1 MSTELFK
8 VTCVTC
14 QSSLSVRN
22 PALIDQIVA
31 CPKCDSMVHVVPPA
45 ATVPAAIAP
54 VVAAVPAI
62 EPTVFEESVEAF
74 AEPGAP
80 TTVETAPAD
89 VASVIDVA
97 NTSNASFIMWAAGS
111 FIVGVTL
118 MGALLLLRGG
128 NDSTQ
133 AVPAENPVSN
143 AVVATEPTAESTP
156 AAQVSPV
163 VTGPDVVSTEPPAT
177 PPAKQDDQREISQ
190 AEPSLLGP
198 VEAPVDEPIA
208 EAQTINDK
216 PPVTPPQNEPT
227 EKLVIQPA
235 EEPRLARKF
244 DPLAMDPEELNLA
257 DMSEAN
263 SNADKPQAE
272 ASEPEVEPIDD
283 RPMNAVV
290 PVRLDD
296 ESGHGSANRI
306 ASIQLRRELPAVV
319 VKEMPLLNFLTFMGD
334 LAGVPVSIEPEQLL
348 MAGYTPGRPVS
359 VDVSETKLSEVLDG
373 VLKPL
378 HLVAISEGPQVVI
391 VRQDADKVRSVDY
404 PVDDL
409 LGGKLTTADVAQWIE
424 TLIAPESW
432 QSAGGEGTITA
443 SSGSLKIEQT
453 QAVQYQVLFFLERAR
468 LAKGLPLRSK
478 YPARLLSGKPH
489 GVGVADRLNAP
500 ATFTF
505 SHNTPLA
512 EVFHYWQGE
521 AGLPIYVDWPALAR
535 VGLWP
540 DSRITCTSANEP
552 WRTAFDKILGPLD
565 LAWRAA
571 PGGAIQITS
580 RARVETEPVVDI
592 YPAGTWHGNATNA
605 VVINDAVNGLTY
617 VRAPAVA
624 HTSSSP

>member
-45 ATVPAAIAP
+45 ATVPTGIAP
-54 VVAAVPAI
+54 IVSAAPAI
-62 EPTVFEESVEAF
+62 EPTVFEEPVEAF
-74 AEPGAP
+74 VEPGAP

-89 VASVIDVA
+89 VASVLDVA

-143 AVVATEPTAESTP
+143 AIVATEPTVESTP
-156 AAQVSPV
+156 AAQVLPV
-163 VTGPDVVSTEPPAT
+163 VTGPDVASTEPPAT
-177 PPAKQDDQREISQ
+177 PPKQESRRVVPQ

-216 PPVTPPQNEPT
+216 PLVTPQQNEPA

-235 EEPRLARKF
+235 EEPHLARKF

-263 SNADKPQAE
+263 SNADQPQAE

-283 RPMNAVV
+283 RHMNAVV

-359 VDVSETKLSEVLDG
+359 VDVSETTLSEVLDG

-409 LGGKLTTADVAQWIE
+409 LGGQLTAADVGKWIE
-424 TLIAPESW
+424 SLIAPDSW
-432 QSAGGEGTITA
+432 ESAGGDGTMTA
-443 SSGSLKIEQT
+443 SSGSLKVSQT
-453 QAVQYQVLFFLERAR
+453 QAIQYQVLFFLERVR
-468 LAKGLPLRSK
+468 LAKGLPMRSK
-478 YPARLLSGKPH
+478 YPARLLSGKPFK
-489 GVGVADRLNAP
+489 VGIADRLDAP

-521 AGLPIYVDWPALAR
+521 AGLPIFVDWPALAR

-580 RARVETEPVVDI
+580 KARTETEPGVDI
-592 YPAGTWHGNATNA
+592 YPAGAWRGDATDAA
-605 VVINDAVNGLTY
+605 VIDDPVNGLTY